1 VIETIV
7 VISLSIFGLHYAMNG
22 DGMILNI
29 VPDLLFWLPEF
40 IRKPLF
46 ECVVCMASFWSLVF
60 WFFLDFNLIITILA
74 VAGLN
79 SLLLYFYD
87 L

>member
-1 VIETIV
+1 MIETIII
-7 VISLSIFGLHYAMNG
+7 ISLSIFGLHYAMNG
-22 DGMILNI
+22 ERMIFSI
-29 VPDLLFWLPEF
+29 IPELLFWLPEF

-60 WFFLDFNLIITILA
+60 WLFLDFNLIITILA